1 MKYLLLF
8 DKRMALIFS
17 IVCFL
22 TGIVSVGLNLD
33 SNKRADQIW
42 KGSQISYH
50 PDPQRYLS
58 AMMESG
64 RWDIELDEVEVEK
77 EGIYQFLDR
86 YEITAILLGKEES
99 VVFKVIKPVPEDL
112 EEIVKIGVGDLL
124 PGYDAELISIDATQV
139 RFQIGDETISV
150 RLYPREID

>member
-1 MKYLLLF
+1 
-8 DKRMALIFS
+8 
-17 IVCFL
+17 
-22 TGIVSVGLNLD
+22 
-33 SNKRADQIW
+33 
-42 KGSQISYH
+42 
-50 PDPQRYLS
+50 
-58 AMMESG
+58 MMESG